1 MSLLADY
8 GPLILSARYFRS
20 SRSKG
25 WQDAVRQKFRLR
37 DWQNIAAAALI
48 VAGIIFGMATYAA
61 LTETPPLGN
70 DPDTVL
76 WLLNIDL
83 VLLLSLVALVAYRI
97 VGLWSGRKRGLAGS
111 HLHVRLVYTFSLL
124 AAAPAILMTVF
135 SAFFFH
141 FGVQSWFSERI
152 QTAVN
157 ESQAVAQAYLEEHKQ
172 VIRADILAM
181 ANDIDRQALILSI
194 NPQAFERVMR
204 TQSILR
210 NLSEAIVFDSSGHII
225 SRSGLSF
232 SLEMEDV
239 SPDTLE
245 RARDGDVIITTGD
258 NDDRVRALVKL
269 NNFVDTFLFVGRL
282 VDPQVLSHVDATRR
296 ASESYN
302 SLQHRISNLQII
314 VTMIYVM
321 VGLLMVLAAIWFG
334 LLLARQ
340 LVSPI
345 GELITAADRVRGG
358 DLGARVDVSG
368 GVEEFT
374 YLGRAFNRMTHQI
387 EEQQSE
393 LIEANRQLD
402 HRRRFTE
409 TVLAGVSS
417 GVLGIGDNKVV
428 NLANS
433 SALKLLGYDK
443 SVDITGKS
451 LEEILPG
458 AADLLEQAYAKPG
471 RMVQAEVPYARG
483 EHVPDEERRVFLIRA
498 VSELIGETGRGSI
511 LTFDDMTELQS
522 AQRKAAW
529 ADVARRIAHEI
540 KNPLTPIQLSAERLK
555 RKYIKQIKEDPET
568 FSECT
573 DTIIRHV
580 GDIGRMVNEFSAFA
594 RMPEPVMKPGDI
606 LEQVKQVLTLE
617 EQAHSDIRF
626 SLISAKNTFP
636 GQFDAP
642 QLRQALLNILQNA
655 VEAVEMKGEGNGS
668 IEILVDS
675 IPDEGQEVFV
685 AITDSGAGL
694 PKGENPIHLTEPYV
708 THKPKGTGLGLAIV
722 KKNLEDHGGRLI
734 LGAPDWLK
742 SHKKW
747 QDFGGASVVL
757 VLPGEEG

>member
-1 MSLLADY
+1 MSLFADY
-8 GPLILSARYFRS
+8 GSLMLSARYFLS
-20 SRSKG
+20 SRRDDCRS
-25 WQDAVRQKFRLR
+25 ALLRRFRLR
-37 DWQNIAAAALI
+37 DWQNAAAAVLI
-48 VAGIIFGMATYAA
+48 VAGVIFGMATYAA

-76 WLLNIDL
+76 WLLNVDL

-97 VGLWSGRKRGLAGS
+97 VALWSGRKRGLAGS

-181 ANDIDRQALILSI
+181 ANDLDRQAMMLSI
-194 NPQAFERVMR
+194 NPQAFERIMR

-210 NLSEAIVFDSSGHII
+210 NLSEAIVFDSSGHVIA
-225 SRSGLSF
+225 RSGLSF

-239 SPDTLE
+239 PPDVLE
-245 RARDGDVIITTGD
+245 RARDGEVIITTGD

-282 VDPQVLSHVDATRR
+282 VDPQVLSHVDATRQ
-296 ASESYN
+296 ASESYT
-302 SLQHRISNLQII
+302 SLQNRMSSLQII
-314 VTMIYVM
+314 VTMIFVM

-340 LVSPI
+340 LVAPI
-345 GELITAADRVRGG
+345 SELITATDRVRGG
-358 DLGARVDVSG
+358 DLGARVGESG
-368 GVEEFT
+368 SVEEFA
-374 YLGRAFNRMTHQI
+374 YLARAFNRMTHQI

-393 LIEANRQLD
+393 LIDANRQLD
-402 HRRRFTE
+402 RRRRFTE

-417 GVLGIGDNKVV
+417 GVIGVGEGDAV

-443 SVDITGKS
+443 SVDITGRALS
-451 LEEILPG
+451 EVLPG
-458 AADLLEQAYAKPG
+458 ADDLLEQAFAKPG

-483 EHVPDEERRVFLIRA
+483 ESVSDDERRVLLIRA
-498 VSELIGETGRGSI
+498 VAELVGETGRGAI

-555 RKYIKQIKEDPET
+555 RKYINQIKDDPET

-606 LEQVKQVLTLE
+606 LEQVRQVKALE
-617 EQAHSDIRF
+617 KQAHSDIGF
-626 SLISAKNTFP
+626 ALLAAQDKFT
-636 GQFDAP
+636 GLFDAQ

-655 VEAVEMKGEGNGS
+655 VEAVEMKASSGGE
-668 IEILVDS
+668 IDILVDKT
-675 IPDEGQEVFV
+675 PEGEVFV
-685 AITDSGAGL
+685 AMTDSGAGL

-722 KKNLEDHGGRLI
+722 KKIMEDHGGRLI

-742 SHKKW
+742 AHAKW
-747 QDFGGASVVL
+747 RDLGGASVIL